1 MKHLIPLSL
10 LLFIA
15 HEGKSQ
21 YVIGSIGGEGN
32 AGSMNISYTV
42 GEAAITTIEN
52 DGTILTQG
60 FHQPSYEVVS
70 AIQETFLPGAIRVF
84 PNPTSSNLQVQLE
97 GVELENITIS
107 LRDVLGRSI
116 LTSKTDAAIWQT
128 DLSGLASGYYLL
140 TVADLKNHQ
149 SNSFKILKFD

>member
-1 MKHLIPLSL
+1 M
-10 LLFIA
+10 
-15 HEGKSQ
+15 
-21 YVIGSIGGEGN
+21 
-32 AGSMNISYTV
+32 
-42 GEAAITTIEN
+42 
-52 DGTILTQG
+52 
-60 FHQPSYEVVS
+60 VVS
-70 AIQETFLPGAIRVF
+70 AIQETFLPGTVRVF

-107 LRDVLGRSI
+107 LWDVLGRSI
-116 LTSKTDAAIWQT
+116 VIAKADAAIWQT